1 MAQPEQVA
9 GVASEARAEAVV
21 DLEVGE
27 PEPVQQALRELSI
40 GRRTSGNI
48 SRRTVSLTSAGIARG
63 REDEESDADDV
74 AERYASMGIWGRAC
88 PERYFALL
96 VTLAIE
102 TPVSLL
108 VGEGSGP
115 LVDRIGLDRY
125 TLFMAFLPLTSAIS
139 GNVGLQASTLTTRA
153 ITTGHCTRKNLF
165 KWFCKE
171 LGAAVVLAW
180 GCGLA
185 VFLLAFIWT
194 ALDKSTATDAGFA
207 ITVGL
212 AQVFSI
218 TVAGITGT
226 LAPVLF
232 SFVLKRDSGKWSG
245 PLETAVQDIAGTFA
259 VVYVAQWILLFFIQV
274 GVSPALP
281 AA

>member
-1 MAQPEQVA
+1 MAQPVQVA
-9 GVASEARAEAVV
+9 SVASEARAEAVV

-40 GRRTSGNI
+40 GRRTSSGNI
-48 SRRTVSLTSAGIARG
+48 GRRTMSLTSAGIARG
-63 REDEESDADDV
+63 REDEETESDADDV

-153 ITTGHCTRKNLF
+153 ITTGHCTTKNLF

-194 ALDKSTATDAGFA
+194 AVDKSTATDTGFA

-274 GVSPALP
+274 GVSPA
-281 AA
+281 